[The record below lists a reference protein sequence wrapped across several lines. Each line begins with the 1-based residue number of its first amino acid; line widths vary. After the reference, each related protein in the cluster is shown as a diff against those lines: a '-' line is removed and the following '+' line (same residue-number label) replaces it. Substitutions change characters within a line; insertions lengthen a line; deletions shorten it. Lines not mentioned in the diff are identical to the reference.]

1 MCTTK
6 NSKVK
11 NIWLLTSTKLWSWEL
26 TVIKG
31 LKANLISKPNPIV
44 NIIEILNHVTR
55 IELGSEK
62 TNFDYK
68 HHRNIKACNQNWVGI
83 RKN

>member
-1 MCTTK
+1 M
-6 NSKVK
+6 
-11 NIWLLTSTKLWSWEL
+11 
-26 TVIKG
+26 IKG

-68 HHRNIKACNQNWVGI
+68 HHRNIKACNQN
-83 RKN
+83 